1 MMITSFVKT
10 DIMMTKIFIK
20 QIRLTKIHWTEIGR
34 MTKIMITNIFFDEDP
49 YYRDQ
54 NDKDLLDKDYEKVGC
69 GRFQRQ
75 RQIQR

>member
-1 MMITSFVKT
+1 MLK
-10 DIMMTKIFIK
+10 
-20 QIRLTKIHWTEIGR
+20 LA
-34 MTKIMITNIFFDEDP
+34 MTKIMIVNIFFDEDP

-54 NDKDLLDKDYEKVGC
+54 NDKDLLDKDDEKVGC

>member
-1 MMITSFVKT
+1 MLK
-10 DIMMTKIFIK
+10 
-20 QIRLTKIHWTEIGR
+20 LA
-34 MTKIMITNIFFDEDP
+34 MTKIMIVNNFFDEDP